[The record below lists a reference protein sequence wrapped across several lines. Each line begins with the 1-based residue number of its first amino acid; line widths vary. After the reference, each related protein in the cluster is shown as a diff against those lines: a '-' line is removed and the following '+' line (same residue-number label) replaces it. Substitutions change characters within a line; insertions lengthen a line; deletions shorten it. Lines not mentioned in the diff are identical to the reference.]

1 MKNSRE
7 KRNSDLKSRKKV
19 IFAFPPF
26 ESLASE
32 MVKNG
37 QRFQLGTFSVER
49 FPNGEFRIE
58 LDTHVRNEHCVVLGS
73 IAPPESNMLTYLL
86 LCHTLKEE
94 GCKTLVGIL
103 PYLAYSRHDRKEPG
117 KSRGIALIGKMLA
130 TAGVD
135 AVVTVDA
142 HSPFAKLLFPI
153 PLISLSPSVLYAQEL
168 KKLGLTDVTVV
179 APDTGAIKRSKAVR
193 VRSQA
198 LGFAYLKKKRT
209 RTGVVHGKIYGKV
222 TKKAVIVDD
231 MIDTGAT
238 LVSCAK
244 TLQKKGAK
252 EMHVFATHGLF
263 TGNAWKEL
271 WHIGVKSITTTD
283 SVPMR
288 RGIRSTKIKVI
299 SLIPLILKG
308 LIYANKKI

>member
-1 MKNSRE
+1 MKNTR
-7 KRNSDLKSRKKV
+7 RTGNNYLKSAKKV

-32 MVKNG
+32 MVKND
-37 QRFQLGTFSVER
+37 QRFQLGAFSVER
-49 FPNGEFRIE
+49 FPNGEFRME

-73 IAPPESNMLTYLL
+73 IAPPEHNMLSYLL

-94 GCKTLVGIL
+94 GCETLVGIL

-130 TAGVD
+130 AAGVD

-168 KKLGLTDVTVV
+168 RKLGFTDVTVV
-179 APDTGAIKRSKAVR
+179 APDAGAIKRSKAVR

-198 LGFAYLKKKRT
+198 PGFAYLRKKRT
-209 RTGVVHGKIYGKV
+209 KTGVVHGKIFGKI

-238 LVSCAK
+238 LISCAK
-244 TLQKKGAK
+244 ALQKKGVK
-252 EMHVFATHGLF
+252 EIYVFATHGLF
-263 TGNAWKEL
+263 TGDAWKEL
-271 WHIGVKSITTTD
+271 WHTGVKSITTTN

-288 RGIRSTKIKVI
+288 RGIRSTKVKVI
-299 SLIPLILKG
+299 SLVPLILKG
-308 LIYANKKI
+308 LSYANKNL